1 MGSKKSL
8 TIRAYRSL
16 YLIALLRVYPVINEH
31 WNPETVVFTS
41 QKSLYKET
49 RTFVFKLTS
58 LKLNLTTRT
67 FDLVT
72 WRAIIETPKAENKS
86 SGSEKISLFLKIDRK
101 RRVGINYCQYNVK
114 LTIKLLFFYVWTPVW
129 QDDGHRECWQRKNML
144 SILLVRIQVNNSIWL
159 KNMCLSVILSS
170 RTHQT

>member
-114 LTIKLLFFYVWTPVW
+114 LTIRLLFFMFEHPFDRMMGTENA
-129 QDDGHRECWQRKNML
+129 DKEKICWVFCSSVFK
-144 SILLVRIQVNNSIWL
+144 SIIQYG
-159 KNMCLSVILSS
+159 
-170 RTHQT
+170 